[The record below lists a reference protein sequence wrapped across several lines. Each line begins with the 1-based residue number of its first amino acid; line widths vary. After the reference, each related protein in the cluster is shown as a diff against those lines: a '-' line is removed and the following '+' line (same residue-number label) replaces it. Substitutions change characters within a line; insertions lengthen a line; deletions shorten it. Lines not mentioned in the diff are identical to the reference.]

1 MNQGELVR
9 VHYNL
14 QTHLWSVSKKIQGK
28 GWRVVGNL
36 EQVHIADA
44 TPRVSLAGVATTRRG
59 NRRRV
64 CAWIE
69 GTLTT
74 SAAALGDRIHFNP
87 HRSELFHRDVSAPE
101 STAWRGGGGVAFLSG
116 GIAHLTD

>member
-9 VHYNL
+9 VHFNL
-14 QTHLWSVSKKIQGK
+14 QTHLWSVSQKIQGK

-36 EQVHIADA
+36 EQVHLADA

-69 GTLTT
+69 GKLTT
-74 SAAALGDRIHFNP
+74 PADALGERIPFNP
-87 HRSELFHRDVSAPE
+87 HRSEVFHRDPSAPE
-101 STAWRGGGGVAFLSG
+101 PTAWRGGGGVAFSSG
-116 GIAHLTD
+116 GVARLAD